1 MGTKRPTDTVGE
13 QTESEG
19 REHDNKQSCEA
30 GFHPQ
35 DEKRAAGHLKFAV
48 LGAGSWGTALAMQL
62 SRNDETVLWGRNKEG
77 MLAMQES
84 RSNEQYLPGIKF
96 PEKLLIATDLAAAI
110 NQSDAV
116 LVVCPSH
123 AFGDILKQIK
133 PLLGHRPLAWASK
146 GFEPGTGRFLHE
158 VAEEIIGDDVPMALV
173 TGPSFAKD
181 VAMNKPTLVA
191 VAANSNHQDFAM
203 QVSKALHTD
212 NFRAYIS
219 EDVIGAELGGAVK
232 NVLAL
237 ATGIADGMQLGDN
250 TRAALVTRGM
260 AEMMRLGEAL
270 GCKPETLMGLSGLGD
285 LVLTSTG
292 DLSRNRRMG
301 LALGRGESIQEAK
314 KTIGQVV
321 EGIGTT
327 DEVMR
332 LAEKYKVDMPIT
344 EHVWKV
350 VHGEMTIIEALSA
363 LMGREIRPE
372 FSN

>member
-1 MGTKRPTDTVGE
+1 M
-13 QTESEG
+13 
-19 REHDNKQSCEA
+19 
-30 GFHPQ
+30 
-35 DEKRAAGHLKFAV
+35 KFAV

-62 SRNDETVLWGRNKEG
+62 SRNNETVLWGRHQAG
-77 MLAMQES
+77 MEAMQNT
-84 RSNEQYLPGIKF
+84 RSNEQYLPGIRF
-96 PEKLLIATDLAAAI
+96 PKKLIIEADLNIAI
-110 NQSDAV
+110 KQSDAV

-123 AFGDILKQIK
+123 AFGEILQQIK
-133 PLLGHRPLAWASK
+133 PLLADRPLAWASK

-158 VAEEIIGDDVPMALV
+158 VAEEIIGDTVPMALV

-181 VAMNKPTLVA
+181 VANNKPTLVA
-191 VAANSNHQDFAM
+191 VASHSDNQEFAM
-203 QVSKALHTD
+203 QVSQALHTD

-219 EDVIGAELGGAVK
+219 KDVIGAELGGAVK

-250 TRAALVTRGM
+250 TRAALMTRGM

-270 GCKPETLMGLSGLGD
+270 GCRPETLMGLSGLGD

-301 LALGRGESIQEAK
+301 LALGQGESIQSAQ

-332 LAEKYKVDMPIT
+332 LAQKHNVDMPIT

-350 VHGEMTIIEALSA
+350 VHGEMTTIEALSA
-363 LMGREIRPE
+363 LMDREIRPE
-372 FSN
+372 FSEE

>member
-1 MGTKRPTDTVGE
+1 MTDQRPAE
-13 QTESEG
+13 
-19 REHDNKQSCEA
+19 
-30 GFHPQ
+30 
-35 DEKRAAGHLKFAV
+35 AAGIPADNEDQPMLKFTV

-62 SRNDETVLWGRNKEG
+62 ARNNPTVLWGRNQAG
-77 MLAMQES
+77 MEAMQQS
-84 RSNEQYLPGIKF
+84 RSNEQYLPGIRF
-96 PEKLLIATDLAAAI
+96 PDNLIIEPDLAQAI
-110 NQSDAV
+110 AWSDAV

-123 AFGDILKQIK
+123 AFGDILQQIK
-133 PLLGHRPLAWASK
+133 PLLGDRPLAWASK

-158 VAEEIIGDDVPMALV
+158 VAIDVLSDEVPMALV

-191 VAANSNHQDFAM
+191 VASNHKAFAK
-203 QVSKALHTD
+203 QVSLALRTD
-212 NFRAYIS
+212 NFKAYLS
-219 EDVIGAELGGAVK
+219 EDIIGAELGGAVK

-237 ATGIADGMQLGDN
+237 ATGIADGMELGDN
-250 TRAALVTRGM
+250 TRAALMTRGM

-292 DLSRNRRMG
+292 NLSRNRRMG
-301 LALGRGESIQEAK
+301 LALGRGESIEQAQQA
-314 KTIGQVV
+314 IGQVV

-332 LAEKYKVDMPIT
+332 LAQQHDVEMPIT

-350 VHGEMTIIEALSA
+350 VHGEMTTIEALSA
-363 LMGREIRPE
+363 LMGRDLRPE
-372 FSN
+372 FD

>member
-1 MGTKRPTDTVGE
+1 M
-13 QTESEG
+13 
-19 REHDNKQSCEA
+19 
-30 GFHPQ
+30 
-35 DEKRAAGHLKFAV
+35 KFAV

-62 SRNDETVLWGRNKEG
+62 SRNHETVLWGRNQAG
-77 MLAMQES
+77 MEAMQQT

-96 PEKLLIATDLAAAI
+96 PEKLIIESDLTAAI
-110 NQSDAV
+110 EQSDAV

-123 AFGDILKQIK
+123 AFGDILRKIK
-133 PLLGHRPLAWASK
+133 PLLADRPLAWASK

-158 VAEEIIGDDVPMALV
+158 VAEEIIGDSVPMALV

-181 VAMNKPTLVA
+181 VANNKPTLVA
-191 VAANSNHQDFAM
+191 VASHSENQEFAM

-219 EDVIGAELGGAVK
+219 KDVIGAELGGAVK

-250 TRAALVTRGM
+250 TRAALITRGM
-260 AEMMRLGEAL
+260 AEMMRLGDAL
-270 GCKPETLMGLSGLGD
+270 GCLPETLMGLSGLGD

-301 LALGRGESIQEAK
+301 LALGRGESIESAK
-314 KTIGQVV
+314 QTIGQVV

-332 LAEKYKVDMPIT
+332 LAQKHSVTMPIT

-350 VHGEMTIIEALSA
+350 VHGEMTTIEALSA
-363 LMGREIRPE
+363 LMDREIRPE
-372 FSN
+372 FSNE

>member
-1 MGTKRPTDTVGE
+1 MR
-13 QTESEG
+13 
-19 REHDNKQSCEA
+19 
-30 GFHPQ
+30 
-35 DEKRAAGHLKFAV
+35 FAV

-62 SRNDETVLWGRNKEG
+62 ARKSKTVLWGRNKPG
-77 MLAMQES
+77 IKAMQQS

-96 PEKLLIATDLAAAI
+96 PEKLIIETDLAHAI
-110 NQSDAV
+110 AQSDAV

-123 AFGDILKQIK
+123 AFGDILRQIK
-133 PLLGHRPLAWASK
+133 PLLEGRPLAWASK

-158 VAEEIIGDDVPMALV
+158 VADEILGDAIPMALV

-181 VAMNKPTLVA
+181 VAMHKPTLVA
-191 VAANSNHQDFAM
+191 VASKHKEFAK
-203 QVSKALHTD
+203 QVSLALRSEHFKAYL
-212 NFRAYIS
+212 S
-219 EDVIGAELGGAVK
+219 EDIIRAELGGAVK

-237 ATGIADGMQLGDN
+237 ATGIADGMELGDN
-250 TRAALVTRGM
+250 TRAALLTRGM
-260 AEMMRLGEAL
+260 AEMIRLGEAL

-301 LALGRGESIQEAK
+301 LALGRGETIESAK

-332 LAEKYKVDMPIT
+332 LANKHQVEMPIT

-350 VHGEMTIIEALSA
+350 IHGQMTTTEALTA
-363 LMGREIRPE
+363 LMSRDLRPE
-372 FSN
+372 FE

>member
-1 MGTKRPTDTVGE
+1 M
-13 QTESEG
+13 
-19 REHDNKQSCEA
+19 
-30 GFHPQ
+30 
-35 DEKRAAGHLKFAV
+35 KFAV

-62 SRNDETVLWGRNKEG
+62 ARNGDTILWGRDQDA
-77 MLAMQES
+77 MAAMQQT
-84 RSNEQYLPGIKF
+84 RSNERYLPGIRF
-96 PEKLLIATDLAAAI
+96 PDKLIIEADLEQAI
-110 NQSDAV
+110 SHCEAV

-123 AFGDILKQIK
+123 AFGDILHKIK
-133 PLLGHRPLAWASK
+133 PLLGDRPLAWASK

-158 VAEEIIGDDVPMALV
+158 VADEILGDQVPMALV

-191 VAANSNHQDFAM
+191 VASNHKDFAKE
-203 QVSKALHTD
+203 VSWALHSD

-250 TRAALVTRGM
+250 TRAALMTRGM
-260 AEMMRLGEAL
+260 AEMMRLGEAM

-301 LALGRGESIQEAK
+301 LALGRGESIESAQ

-332 LAEKYKVDMPIT
+332 LARKHNVDMPIT

-350 VHGEMTIIEALSA
+350 VHGEMSTVEALTA
-363 LMGREIRPE
+363 LMGRDLRPE
-372 FSN
+372 FD

>member
-1 MGTKRPTDTVGE
+1 M
-13 QTESEG
+13 
-19 REHDNKQSCEA
+19 
-30 GFHPQ
+30 
-35 DEKRAAGHLKFAV
+35 KFAV

-62 SRNDETVLWGRNKEG
+62 SRNDVTVLWGRNKAG
-77 MLAMQES
+77 MEAMQQT
-84 RSNEQYLPGIKF
+84 RSNEQYLPGIQF
-96 PEKLLIATDLAAAI
+96 PENLIIETDLAQAI
-110 NQSDAV
+110 EQSEAV

-123 AFGDILKQIK
+123 AFGDILLQVK
-133 PLLGHRPLAWASK
+133 PLLGERPLAWASK

-158 VAEEIIGDDVPMALV
+158 VADEILGDTVPMALV

-181 VAMNKPTLVA
+181 VAMDKPTLVA
-191 VAANSNHQDFAM
+191 VASKHQEFAK
-203 QVSKALHTD
+203 QGGLALRSDH
-212 NFRAYIS
+212 FRAYLS
-219 EDVIGAELGGAVK
+219 DDLIGAELGGAVK

-250 TRAALVTRGM
+250 TRAALITRGM
-260 AEMMRLGEAL
+260 AEMMRLGDAL

-301 LALGRGESIQEAK
+301 LALGRGESIQSAK

-332 LAEKYKVDMPIT
+332 LAKKYKVEMPIT
-344 EHVWKV
+344 EQVWKV
-350 VHGEMTIIEALSA
+350 VHGEMTIVEALTA
-363 LMGREIRPE
+363 LMGRDLRPE
-372 FSN
+372 FG

>member
-1 MGTKRPTDTVGE
+1 M
-13 QTESEG
+13 
-19 REHDNKQSCEA
+19 
-30 GFHPQ
+30 
-35 DEKRAAGHLKFAV
+35 KFSV

-62 SRNDETVLWGRNKEG
+62 SRNHETVLWGRNKAG
-77 MLAMQES
+77 MEAMQQS

-96 PEKLLIATDLAAAI
+96 PEKLIIETDLNAAI
-110 NQSDAV
+110 EQCEAV

-123 AFGDILKQIK
+123 AFGDILEQIK
-133 PLLGHRPLAWASK
+133 PMLAHRPLAWASK

-158 VAEEIIGDDVPMALV
+158 VAEDIIGNSVPMALV

-191 VAANSNHQDFAM
+191 VASNHEDFAM

-219 EDVIGAELGGAVK
+219 TDVIGAELGGAVK

-250 TRAALVTRGM
+250 TRAALMTRGM

-270 GCKPETLMGLSGLGD
+270 GCRPETLMGLSGLGD

-301 LALGRGESIQEAK
+301 LALGRGETIEQAK
-314 KTIGQVV
+314 QTIGQVV

-332 LAEKYKVDMPIT
+332 LARKHDVDMPIT

-350 VHGEMTIIEALSA
+350 VHGEMTTIEALSA
-363 LMGREIRPE
+363 LMDRDIRPE
-372 FSN
+372 FTN

>member
-1 MGTKRPTDTVGE
+1 MTAPGTT
-13 QTESEG
+13 TEP
-19 REHDNKQSCEA
+19 KL
-30 GFHPQ
+30 
-35 DEKRAAGHLKFAV
+35 LKFAV

-62 SRNDETVLWGRNKEG
+62 ARNGDTILWGRNRT
-77 MLAMQES
+77 AMQAMQQN
-84 RSNEQYLPGIKF
+84 RRNEQYLPGIQF
-96 PEKLLIATDLAAAI
+96 PEKLIIEADLATAI
-110 NQSDAV
+110 AQCEAV

-123 AFGDILKQIK
+123 AFSDILQQIK
-133 PLLGHRPLAWASK
+133 PLLGERPLAWASK
-146 GFEPGTGRFLHE
+146 GFEPGTGRFLHQ
-158 VAEEIIGDDVPMALV
+158 VAEEILGNEVPMALV

-181 VAMNKPTLVA
+181 VAMNKPTLVT
-191 VAANSNHQDFAM
+191 VASQHADFAM

-212 NFRAYIS
+212 KFRAYIS
-219 EDVIGAELGGAVK
+219 TDVIGAELGGAVK

-237 ATGIADGMQLGDN
+237 ATGIADGMALGDN
-250 TRAALVTRGM
+250 TRAALMTRGM

-301 LALGRGESIQEAK
+301 LALGKGISIEEAQR
-314 KTIGQVV
+314 TIGQVV

-332 LAEKYKVDMPIT
+332 LAKKHGVDMPIT

-350 VHGEMTIIEALSA
+350 VHGQMTTIEPC
-363 LMGREIRPE
+363 RP
-372 FSN
+372 

>member
-1 MGTKRPTDTVGE
+1 M
-13 QTESEG
+13 
-19 REHDNKQSCEA
+19 
-30 GFHPQ
+30 
-35 DEKRAAGHLKFAV
+35 KFAV

-62 SRNDETVLWGRNKEG
+62 SRNHETVLWGRNQAG
-77 MLAMQES
+77 MEAMQQS
-84 RSNEQYLPGIKF
+84 RTNEQYLPGIVF
-96 PEKLLIATDLAAAI
+96 PEKLIIETDLDAAI
-110 NQSDAV
+110 AQCEAV

-123 AFGDILKQIK
+123 AFGDILRQIK
-133 PLLGHRPLAWASK
+133 PLLGARPLAWASK

-158 VAEEIIGDDVPMALV
+158 VAEEIIGDAVPMALV

-181 VAMNKPTLVA
+181 VAMDKPTLVA
-191 VAANSNHQDFAM
+191 VASQHEDFAM
-203 QVSKALHTD
+203 EVSKALKTN

-219 EDVIGAELGGAVK
+219 TDVIGAELGGAVK

-237 ATGIADGMQLGDN
+237 ATGIADGMELGDN
-250 TRAALVTRGM
+250 TRAALMTRGM

-270 GCKPETLMGLSGLGD
+270 GCRPETLMGLSGLGD

-301 LALGRGESIQEAK
+301 LALGRGESIAEAQAN
-314 KTIGQVV
+314 IGQVV

-332 LAEKYKVDMPIT
+332 LAQKHGVDMPIT

-350 VHGEMTIIEALSA
+350 VHGQMTTVEALSA
-363 LMGREIRPE
+363 LMDRKVRPE
-372 FSN
+372 FS

>member
-1 MGTKRPTDTVGE
+1 M
-13 QTESEG
+13 
-19 REHDNKQSCEA
+19 
-30 GFHPQ
+30 
-35 DEKRAAGHLKFAV
+35 KFAV

-62 SRNDETVLWGRNKEG
+62 SRNGDTFLWGRNQAG
-77 MLAMQES
+77 MDAMQQT
-84 RSNEQYLPGIKF
+84 RSNDKYLPGIIF
-96 PEKLLIATDLAAAI
+96 PEKLIIELSLEAAI
-110 NQSDAV
+110 KKSDAV

-123 AFGDILKQIK
+123 AFGDILQQIK
-133 PLLGHRPLAWASK
+133 PLLGDKPLAWASK
-146 GFEPGTGRFLHE
+146 GFEPGTGRFLHQ

-181 VAMNKPTLVA
+181 VANNKPTLVT
-191 VAANSNHQDFAM
+191 VASHSDDQAFAM
-203 QVSKALHTD
+203 QVSQALHTD

-219 EDVIGAELGGAVK
+219 QDVIGAELGGAVK

-250 TRAALVTRGM
+250 TRAALMTRGM

-301 LALGRGESIQEAK
+301 LALGQGQSIDTAQK
-314 KTIGQVV
+314 IIGQVV

-332 LAEKYKVDMPIT
+332 LSKKHHVDMPIT

-350 VHGEMTIIEALSA
+350 VHGEMTTVEALSS
-363 LMGREIRPE
+363 LMDREIRPE
-372 FSN
+372 FSASE